1 MGIYK
6 FALNFEKENREY
18 YEECASKTK
27 SEKLEKIFN
36 YLAEEEKKHE
46 EIVKKLA
53 DGEMDPYESDI
64 LPKSKEVFQ
73 SIANDISEDKAVY
86 ETDNLTIYRKAVEME
101 QESHSFYKEKANET
115 DNDSEKKVLM
125 SLAKEERR
133 HEIILDNILEHLERP
148 QEWVEHAMFS
158 KMEEY

>member
-18 YEECASKTK
+18 YEKCASQTK
-27 SEKLEKIFN
+27 SEHLRKIFN
-36 YLAEEEKKHE
+36 YLANEEKKHE
-46 EIVKKLA
+46 EIVRKLA

-64 LPKSKEVFQ
+64 LPKSKEIFQ
-73 SIANDISEDKAVY
+73 TMADDISKNENIY
-86 ETDNLTIYRKAVEME
+86 EADNLGIYRKAVKME
-101 QESHSFYKEKANET
+101 QESHDFYKEKADET
-115 DNDSEKKVLM
+115 DNSAEKKVLM

-133 HEIILDNILEHLERP
+133 HEIILDNILQHMERP
-148 QEWVEHAMFS
+148 EEWVEHAMFN